1 MSPTP
6 RPEPARFD
14 SLDDAV
20 EFLYQRVPGP
30 LHVGAPLGLGKP
42 HRLLNA
48 LYQRAERET
57 SRRLHLYTAL
67 SLDPPGAGKG
77 LEARFLRPFAQ
88 RHFGDDFPRLAYVQ
102 ALKRNA
108 LPAHMEVEEFYL
120 QSGALLHAQA
130 AQRRYASLNYTHVA
144 RALADRGV
152 NAVVQ
157 KVAADPSGSGRLSL
171 SCNTDL
177 TFDAVDA
184 IVARG
189 LPRPLLIAEVDPLL
203 PWLDGSAAV
212 EASFFDAV
220 VAPPGPY
227 PKLFGLPRQP
237 VSDADYAIGFHA
249 STLVRDGGTLQIGIG
264 TLADALCHALVLR
277 HTDNAAYW
285 RVLGA
290 LGYSQDDGGSSGAG
304 ISSLEDA
311 ASLEVDLSSTHNANA
326 PVAPL
331 GQTASLE
338 VDLSSTRNAKA
349 PVAPLGQIASLEVDL
364 ASTHNAKAP
373 VAPLGPFG
381 VGLFGCS
388 EMLNEGFRR
397 LVEVGVI
404 KRKVVDDLD
413 FMRRLHEGRADA
425 ADHERLEREGEY
437 LQGGF
442 YLGSQDFY
450 DWLRDM
456 PESER
461 RGISMRRISE
471 VNELYGGNE
480 TLERLQRRDARF
492 FNSCMMATA
501 LGAAVS
507 DTLDDGRVVSGVGG
521 QYNFVAM
528 AHALPDARSVLML
541 RATRDSG
548 GETRS
553 NVVWNYA
560 QTTIPR
566 HLRDVYVT
574 EYGIADLRGKTDED
588 CILAM
593 AAVAAAGHQ
602 FPLLQAA
609 MASGKLPHTHYRLSE
624 RNSPQR
630 LSEAFAPLRQQGA
643 LPDYPLGSDFTAV
656 EQRLVKAL
664 GWLKANTATA
674 GAKARTVLKAL
685 FSSGTTDA
693 EAMQRM
699 GLERPIGLGERLEA
713 QLVALALRETRSR

>member
-1 MSPTP
+1 MTQPDRQTAA
-6 RPEPARFD
+6 PAFFQ
-14 SLDDAV
+14 SLEEAV
-20 EFLYQRVPGP
+20 DFLYRRVSGP

-48 LYQRAERET
+48 LYARAEREPA
-57 SRRLHLYTAL
+57 RRLHLYTAL

-77 LEARFLRPFAQ
+77 LEARFLRPFLQ
-88 RHFGDDFPRLAYVQ
+88 RHFGEDFPRLAYVQ
-102 ALKRNA
+102 ALKRNV

-120 QSGALLHAQA
+120 QSGALLNSQA

-157 KVAADPSGSGRLSL
+157 KVAPDPSGSGRLSL

-177 TFDAVDA
+177 TFDAIDA
-184 IVARG
+184 ILARG

-212 EASFFDAV
+212 DASFFDAV
-220 VAPPGPY
+220 ATPPGPH

-277 HTDNAAYW
+277 HTDNAAYR

-290 LGYSQDDGGSSGAG
+290 LGYETGGGSGGDSSGDGLSNTGNAEEAVARG
-304 ISSLEDA
+304 I
-311 ASLEVDLSSTHNANA
+311 ASGEVDLSGTH
-326 PVAPL
+326 
-331 GQTASLE
+331 S
-338 VDLSSTRNAKA
+338 AKA
-349 PVAPLGQIASLEVDL
+349 LD
-364 ASTHNAKAP
+364 
-373 VAPLGPFG
+373 APLGPFSA
-381 VGLFGCS
+381 GLFGCS
-388 EMLNEGFRR
+388 EMINEGFRR

-425 ADHERLEREGEY
+425 ADLERLEGEGEY

-450 DWLRDM
+450 DWLRDL
-456 PESER
+456 PPDRR
-461 RGISMRRISE
+461 RGIGMRRISE

-480 TLERLQRRDARF
+480 TLERLQRCHARF

-541 RATRDSG
+541 RATRESG
-548 GETRS
+548 GQTRS

-560 QTTIPR
+560 QATIPR

-588 CILAM
+588 CVLAM
-593 AAVAAAGHQ
+593 AAIAASGHQ

-609 MASGKLPHTHYRLSE
+609 MKHGKLPPARYRLNK

-630 LSEAFAPLRQQGA
+630 LRAALAPLRAEGV

-664 GWLKANTATA
+664 AWLKARTATT

-685 FSSGTTDA
+685 LSSGAQDA

-699 GLERPIGLGERLEA
+699 GLERPRGFGERVEA
-713 QLVALALRETRSR
+713 RLVALALRRTAAN